1 MTRLRTGK
9 GARWSC
15 YPDFGTAWRTYA
27 AAAGM
32 AGRREEAAH
41 ALREAKRLQ
50 PTLSADWVERFHP
63 IVKASDRAMYIQ
75 GLRAAGLE

>member
-1 MTRLRTGK
+1 MEL
-9 GARWSC
+9 

-41 ALREAKRLQ
+41 ALKEAKRLA
-50 PTLSADWVERFHP
+50 ADPVGRLGQWFHP
-63 IVKASDRAMYIQ
+63 IVKSSDRARYIQ